1 MLSLRQISTDPLREI
16 DRLESDMNRMI
27 RGLSSSLPQGGMS
40 ELISWN
46 PVMDIKT
53 TDREMMI
60 NMELPGVRKE
70 DVNIEIDRVS
80 YCLVI
85 KKFHHFMTNLTKIF
99 CKIHSPQMSPSNCL
113 IGSIDY

>member
-1 MLSLRQISTDPLREI
+1 MLSLRPFSADPFREI
-16 DRLESDMNRMI
+16 DRLETDMNRMM
-27 RGLSSSLPQGGMS
+27 RSLTSSLPQGGMS
-40 ELISWN
+40 SELMTWN

-80 YCLVI
+80 GLHYFQLHRLSLRESKMLRV
-85 KKFHHFMTNLTKIF
+85 
-99 CKIHSPQMSPSNCL
+99 
-113 IGSIDY
+113 D